1 MADII
6 ETQQSEVVRITG
18 PDELFQA
25 EVSQGTDGVARLKVD
40 SQTAP
45 VVLSELFNLNF
56 LNGGSPDLTVNGS
69 GSPITFDIP
78 LSNNDRVINSISIY
92 GRDNGISFGKFLA
105 LNSALANGIV
115 FEIKSNDNIFTSLPI
130 TITDDFRN
138 KFCVSPR
145 DFVVD
150 FASSEDAF
158 TASFVSPSPIIIRDQ
173 NQFTTPDYVRVTIND
188 NLTSINYLEAIV
200 FGSALWV

>member
-6 ETQQSEVVRITG
+6 DAQQSEVIRITG
-18 PDELFQA
+18 PDELYQA
-25 EVSQGTDGVARLKVD
+25 AVAQGTDGVNRLKVD

-45 VVLSELFNLNF
+45 AILSELFNLNF
-56 LNGGSPDLTVNGS
+56 LNSGSSDLTVDGS
-69 GSPITFDIP
+69 DTPIQFDIP
-78 LSNNDRVINSISIY
+78 LSNKDRVINSISIY

-105 LNSALANGIV
+105 LNSALANGIT
-115 FEIKSNDNIFTSLPI
+115 FEIKSNDNIFTSLPL

-138 KFCVSPR
+138 RFCISPR

-158 TASFVSPSPIIIRDQ
+158 TASFVSPSPIIIRNQ

-188 NLTSINYLEAIV
+188 NLTAINYLEAIV
-200 FGSALWV
+200 FGSAL

>member
-6 ETQQSEVVRITG
+6 DAQQSEVIRITG
-18 PDELFQA
+18 PDELYQA
-25 EVSQGTDGVARLKVD
+25 AVAQGTDGVNRLKVD

-45 VVLSELFNLNF
+45 AILSELFNLNF
-56 LNGGSPDLTVNGS
+56 LNSGSSDLTVDGS
-69 GSPITFDIP
+69 DTPIQFDIP
-78 LSNNDRVINSISIY
+78 LSNKDRVINSISIY

-105 LNSALANGIV
+105 LNSALANGIT
-115 FEIKSNDNIFTSLPI
+115 FEIKSNDNIFTSLPL

-138 KFCVSPR
+138 RFCISPR

-158 TASFVSPSPIIIRDQ
+158 TASFVSPSPIIIRNQ

-188 NLTSINYLEAIV
+188 NLTAINYLEAIV

>member
-1 MADII
+1 MADLDRN
-6 ETQQSEVVRITG
+6 TQASLPVSITG
-18 PDELFQA
+18 EDELFKA
-25 EVSQGTDGVARLKVD
+25 AVTQGTDGVNRLKVD

-45 VVLSELFNLNF
+45 AILSELFNLNF

-69 GSPITFDIP
+69 GTPIQFDIP

-105 LNSALANGIV
+105 LNSALANGIT
-115 FEIKSNDNIFTSLPI
+115 FEIKSNDNTFTSLPI

-138 KFCVSPR
+138 RFCISPR

-158 TASFVSPSPIIIRDQ
+158 TASFVSPSPIIIRNQ
-173 NQFTTPDYVRVTIND
+173 NEFTTPDYVRVTIND
-188 NLTSINYLEAIV
+188 NLTAINYLEAIV
-200 FGSALWV
+200 FGSAL